1 MSNKPKERKSQRDIF
16 IEATQ
21 ELSRYNRPVT
31 SILIRD
37 MFTAITRSMM
47 VLDGLLIRIV
57 LLPSLIL
64 LGQFENGSSVAVIRS
79 RIHSEYCQKDYY
91 IPVSILYPISGR
103 DQDRIKFFLLVNNS
117 VFFQFIFIV
126 DTTVNKQCYYVD
138 QNNEIHMSGIDLW
151 KWVFCF
157 LSPKT

>member
-21 ELSRYNRPVT
+21 ELSRYNPPVT

-57 LLPSLIL
+57 LLPSLIV

-91 IPVSILYPISGR
+91 IPVSILYPISNR
-103 DQDRIKFFLLVNNS
+103 R
-117 VFFQFIFIV
+117 
-126 DTTVNKQCYYVD
+126 
-138 QNNEIHMSGIDLW
+138 
-151 KWVFCF
+151 
-157 LSPKT
+157 